1 MGSKAA
7 GLETRSRVVILN
19 GVGSAGKGS
28 IAKALQQIAS
38 RPLLHVEMDAF
49 LAMLPEAYF
58 AHPDGLIFETVM
70 RDGQACVDITTGPVA
85 ARLLRGMRRAVAA
98 LAAEGNDLIV
108 DDVMLEDELA
118 DYRRLFSGF
127 DVSVV
132 GVYANLDVLEARE
145 KERGDR
151 MPGLARS
158 QFDLVHKGKTYD
170 FTVDTSNAT
179 AMDCAKA
186 IKAALRL

>member
-1 MGSKAA
+1 M
-7 GLETRSRVVILN
+7 ETRSRVVILN

-28 IAKALQQIAS
+28 IAKALQEIAS
-38 RPLLHVEMDAF
+38 RPFLHVEMDAF

-58 AHPDGLIFETVM
+58 THPDGLIFETVM
-70 RDGQACVDITTGPVA
+70 RDGQPCVDIATGPVA

-108 DDVMLEDELA
+108 DDVMLEDELE
-118 DYRRLFSGF
+118 DYRRLLSDF

-132 GVYANLDVLEARE
+132 GVYAALDVLEARE

-151 MPGLARS
+151 MPGLARR
-158 QFDLVHKGKTYD
+158 QFDRVHKGKTYD

>member
-1 MGSKAA
+1 MEK
-7 GLETRSRVVILN
+7 RSRIVILN

-28 IAKALQQIAS
+28 IARALQEIAS
-38 RPLLHVEMDAF
+38 RPFLHVEMDAF

-58 AHPDGLIFETVM
+58 DHPDGLVFETVM
-70 RDGQACVDITTGPVA
+70 REGKPRVDITTGPVG

-108 DDVMLEDELA
+108 DDVMLEDELE
-118 DYRRLFSGF
+118 DYRRLLAGF

-145 KERGDR
+145 RERRDR
-151 MPGLARS
+151 MPGLARG
-158 QFDLVHKGKTYD
+158 QFDLAHKGKDYD
-170 FTVDTSNAT
+170 FTVDTST
-179 AMDCAKA
+179 ASPMECARA
-186 IKAALRL
+186 IKDALRL

>member
-1 MGSKAA
+1 MASKAA
-7 GLETRSRVVILN
+7 NLEKQSRIVILN

-28 IAKALQQIAS
+28 IAKALQEIAS
-38 RPLLHVEMDAF
+38 RPFLHVEMDAF

-70 RDGQACVDITTGPVA
+70 RDGQPRVDITTGPVA
-85 ARLLRGMRRAVAA
+85 ARLLRGLRRAVAA

-108 DDVMLEDELA
+108 DDVMLEDELE
-118 DYRRLFSGF
+118 DYRRLLSEF
-127 DVSVV
+127 DVAVV
-132 GVYANLDVLEARE
+132 GVYASLDVLEARE

-151 MPGLARS
+151 MPGLARG
-158 QFDLVHKGKTYD
+158 QFDLAHKGKVYD